1 MKRRWTIALRCL
13 PLCLLAVVLWREKPW
28 TVALSATAPWA
39 VTASILLNLAVF
51 LPLKAARWRV
61 ALIEPPPYRQVL
73 AATIEG
79 LLASIAIGFGSG
91 DMVRSARL
99 RRPGGLPEANQIA
112 VDYASSLAERGAEVF
127 ALGILVFA
135 AALVTDLGALALA
148 LSGLAVAGYLAVLA
162 VVFALIATACGSSNP
177 LGGGEISGDLKS
189 IKVGSADFTESKII
203 AELYAQAL
211 EANGF
216 TVTRQFGIGS
226 RETYIPAVQDHS
238 IDLIPEYTGNL
249 LQYFDKETPATTP
262 DAVLLGLLKTLPGDL
277 SILYPSPAEDK
288 DTLAVT
294 GATAQRLN
302 LKSIADLATHS
313 AEVKVG
319 APSEFQTRVTGLVG
333 LKDKYGLDIAPANFI
348 AISDGGGPATVKAL
362 TGNTVT
368 SANIFSTSP
377 SIEQNK
383 LVVLEDPKNVFLA
396 ANVVPL
402 VASQKMSN
410 ELKSVLD
417 AVSAKLTT
425 EALIDLNTSVEGN
438 KGIDP
443 DEAAEKWIKDNGFD
457 KPVQK

>member
-1 MKRRWTIALRCL
+1 MSSTRRPI
-13 PLCLLAVVLWREKPW
+13 LA
-28 TVALSATAPWA
+28 
-39 VTASILLNLAVF
+39 I
-51 LPLKAARWRV
+51 
-61 ALIEPPPYRQVL
+61 L
-73 AATIEG
+73 AAVLTVI
-79 LLASIAIGFGSG
+79 
-91 DMVRSARL
+91 
-99 RRPGGLPEANQIA
+99 
-112 VDYASSLAERGAEVF
+112 
-127 ALGILVFA
+127 
-135 AALVTDLGALALA
+135 T
-148 LSGLAVAGYLAVLA
+148 AG
-162 VVFALIATACGSSNP
+162 CGSSNP

-203 AELYAQAL
+203 AEIYAQAL

-216 TVTRQFGIGS
+216 TVGRQFGIGS

-262 DAVLLGLLKTLPGDL
+262 DAVLLALLKALPGDL

-294 GATAQRLN
+294 EATAQKWN

-313 AEVKVG
+313 PEVKVG
-319 APSEFQTRVTGLVG
+319 GPSEFQTRVTGLVG
-333 LKDKYGLDIAPANFI
+333 LKDKYGLDISPANFV
-348 AISDGGGPATVKAL
+348 AISDGGGPATVQAL
-362 TGNTVT
+362 TSGAIT
-368 SANIFSTSP
+368 AADIFSTSP
-377 SIEQNK
+377 AIEQHR

-410 ELKSVLD
+410 ELKTVLD

-425 EALIDLNTSVEGN
+425 EGLIQLNTAVEGN
-438 KGIDP
+438 KGVDP
-443 DEAAEKWIKDNGFD
+443 DEAAAQWIRDNGFD

>member
-1 MKRRWTIALRCL
+1 MSSTRR
-13 PLCLLAVVLWREKPW
+13 
-28 TVALSATAPWA
+28 
-39 VTASILLNLAVF
+39 
-51 LPLKAARWRV
+51 
-61 ALIEPPPYRQVL
+61 
-73 AATIEG
+73 
-79 LLASIAIGFGSG
+79 
-91 DMVRSARL
+91 
-99 RRPGGLPEANQIA
+99 
-112 VDYASSLAERGAEVF
+112 SSLA
-127 ALGILVFA
+127 ILA
-135 AALVTDLGALALA
+135 AILALITA
-148 LSGLAVAGYLAVLA
+148 
-162 VVFALIATACGSSNP
+162 ACGSSNP

-189 IKVGSADFTESKII
+189 IAVGSADFTESKII

-216 TVTRQFGIGS
+216 AVRRQFGIGS

-294 GATAQRLN
+294 EATAQKWN
-302 LKSIADLATHS
+302 LKSIEDLAKHS
-313 AEVKVG
+313 PEVKVG

-348 AISDGGGPATVKAL
+348 AISDGGGPATVQAL
-362 TGNTVT
+362 TGGTVT
-368 SANIFSTSP
+368 AANIFSTSP

-383 LVVLEDPKNVFLA
+383 LVVLEDPKNTFLA

-410 ELKSVLD
+410 ELKTVLD

-425 EALIDLNTSVEGN
+425 EGLIQLNTDVEGN
-438 KGIDP
+438 KGVDP
-443 DEAAEKWIKDNGFD
+443 DEAAEKWIKANGFD